1 MFIQMAN
8 RTYRMTRRAETREET
23 RARIVEAAV
32 ALHEELGPQATTVSA
47 IAERAGVQR
56 LTVYRHFPNDEAMF
70 AACSSA
76 WEERHP
82 LPDLDAVPGAGR
94 QSCRE
99 GLLRLYRYYRE
110 NAGMLASV
118 TRDAAV
124 MPVLATPLARAA
136 ERLAAYLEGLLER
149 LSPPL
154 SRAAFARATLAH
166 AVRFETWQS
175 LEAGGL
181 DDVAKADLVMA
192 WLD

>member
-1 MFIQMAN
+1 MFIQMKS
-8 RTYRMTRRAETREET
+8 RPYRMTRRAETRDET
-23 RARIVEAAV
+23 RARIVAAAV
-32 ALHEELGPQATTVSA
+32 ALHEELGPRATTVSA

-56 LTVYRHFPNDEAMF
+56 LTVYRHFPDDEAMF
-70 AACSSA
+70 AACSAS

-82 LPDLDAVPGAGR
+82 LPDLDALPGAGR

-118 TRDAAV
+118 TRDAA
-124 MPVLATPLARAA
+124 MPALAAPLKRSAGA
-136 ERLAAYLEGLLER
+136 LAAYVEGLLER

-154 SRAAFARATLAH
+154 SRADLARATLGH

-181 DDVAKADLVMA
+181 DDPAKADLVMA

>member
-8 RTYRMTRRAETREET
+8 RTYRMTRRAETRHET

-32 ALHEELGPQATTVSA
+32 ALHEELGPQATTISA

-70 AACSSA
+70 AACSST
-76 WEERHP
+76 WTGRHP
-82 LPDLDAVPGAGR
+82 MPDLADVPGAGR
-94 QSCRE
+94 QCCRE
-99 GLLRLYRYYRE
+99 GLARLYRYYRE
-110 NAGMLASV
+110 NARMLASV

-124 MPVLATPLARAA
+124 MPVLAAPRARAA
-136 ERLAAYLEGLLER
+136 AQLAVYLEGLLDR

-154 SRAAFARATLAH
+154 SRADFARATLAH

-175 LEAGGL
+175 LEDGGL
-181 DDVAKADLVMA
+181 DDAAKADLVVA

>member
-1 MFIQMAN
+1 MAT
-8 RTYRMTRRAETREET
+8 RTYRMTRRAETRDET
-23 RARIVEAAV
+23 RARIVAAAV

-56 LTVYRHFPNDEAMF
+56 LTVYRHFPDDESMF

-76 WEERHP
+76 WEGRHP

-99 GLLRLYRYYRE
+99 GLVRLNTYYRD
-110 NAGMLASV
+110 NAGMLTSV
-118 TRDAAV
+118 ARDAA
-124 MPVLATPLARAA
+124 MPALAAPLKRTEAA
-136 ERLAAYLEGLLER
+136 LAAYVEGLLER

-166 AVRFETWQS
+166 AVGFGTWQS

-181 DDVAKADLVMA
+181 DDAAKADLVMA

>member
-1 MFIQMAN
+1 MFTQMKG
-8 RTYRMTRRAETREET
+8 RTYRMTRRAETRDAT
-23 RARIVEAAV
+23 RDRIVAAAV
-32 ALHEELGPQATTVSA
+32 ALHEELGPRATTVSA

-56 LTVYRHFPNDEAMF
+56 LTVYRHFPDDEAMF

-76 WEERHP
+76 WAERHP
-82 LPDLDAVPGAGR
+82 LPDIADVAGSGR
-94 QSCRE
+94 QACRA
-99 GLLRLYRYYRE
+99 GLARLYGYYRE

-124 MPVLATPLARAA
+124 TPALAAPLAQGAA
-136 ERLAAYLEGLLER
+136 EIAVYLEGLIAR

-154 SRAAFARATLAH
+154 SRAAFARATLVH

-181 DDVAKADLVMA
+181 DDDAKADLVMA